1 MRKRKLLSKE
11 KIQQIVK
18 QHKPTIPEIEQ
29 LGAIAEENRR
39 QVRSRWRPRKRK
51 AKQQLKST
59 DYLSVEQFAKVIN
72 LVKSEADEVRAKSS
86 YLCRAVVNEM
96 LIILMA

>member
-18 QHKPTIPEIEQ
+18 QHKYTIPEIEQ
-29 LGAIAEENRR
+29 LGAMAEEHRR
-39 QVRSRWRPRKRK
+39 DVRSRRRPRKRK

-59 DYLSVEQFAKVIN
+59 DYLSEEQFAEVMEF
-72 LVKSEADEVRAKSS
+72 VKSEADAAREKA
-86 YLCRAVVNEM
+86 
-96 LIILMA
+96 LICVGLL